1 MVNTYRDDSFTE
13 AQRAPAA
20 VFPFILRLVV
30 AQRIIFQH
38 DPSVLP
44 SVYVICPL

>member
-1 MVNTYRDDSFTE
+1 MVSTYCDDSFAE

-30 AQRIIFQH
+30 AQGVIFQH

-44 SVYVICPL
+44 SVYVVRPL